1 MADQAWIAEQGF
13 TGDALTSP
21 EAIGAMN
28 KYESR
33 EAFDIGAVNAMKSV
47 GSPFRLPKTLD
58 SLPDDAV
65 RADFHT
71 KVGELLGRDIT
82 SVTKAEDLADV
93 NFADGLADASKVNEG
108 LKTAFTEMVVGAG
121 MSKSLAQKL
130 ITWNNTMATQSKN
143 KTAEDA
149 TTAAGKVL
157 TEVQGLYG
165 GQAGVERHENM
176 LSALIAQHGG
186 LTAAEGETLNGILT
200 KSRSEHVVLNKALF
214 NMAKKIMPES
224 TTTKVEQPGTT
235 PKKVSL
241 AARQDRDLPHTAG
254 HLWGNKLGTPA

>member
-1 MADQAWIAEQGF
+1 MADEQWYDGMEHA
-13 TGDALTSP
+13 DLTTD
-21 EAIGAMN
+21 EAKASFGKYKSEDDFRIGAL
-28 KYESR
+28 
-33 EAFDIGAVNAMKSV
+33 NAMKSV

-93 NFADGLADASKVNEG
+93 NFADGLPDASTVNEG
-108 LKTAFTEMVVGAG
+108 LKTAFIEMIVGAG
-121 MSKSLAQKL
+121 VPKSVVQK
-130 ITWNNTMATQSKN
+130 IISFNNTMATQSRN

-176 LSALIAQHGG
+176 LSALINQHGG
-186 LTAAEGETLNGILT
+186 LTAAEGETLNDILT

-224 TTTKVEQPGTT
+224 TTTKVEQPGTA
-235 PKKVSL
+235 PAKESL
-241 AARQDRDLPHTAG
+241 AARQDRTLPHTAG
-254 HLWGNKLGTPA
+254 HLWGNKLGT